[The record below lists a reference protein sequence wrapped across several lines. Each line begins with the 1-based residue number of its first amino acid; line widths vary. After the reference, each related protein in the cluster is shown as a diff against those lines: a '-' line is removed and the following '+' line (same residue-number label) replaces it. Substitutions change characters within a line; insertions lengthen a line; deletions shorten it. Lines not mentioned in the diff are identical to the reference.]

1 MINFKSPAKIFKQE
15 ALRII
20 MEINKNRFYSLVLAM
35 SKNKGIGNKGGIPWE
50 IPQDL
55 KHFKNITSKV
65 LNEQDEFNFM
75 KENLLNSSWEHL
87 KSEPTLKTKR
97 NMVVM
102 GRKTWDSIPKKFRP
116 LSDRINVV
124 LSNNQEFINMNP
136 TVENEFYAFS
146 NIDSVFSLASRIEE
160 KLNEIFVIGGNQIY
174 NEFLTKYGDLCKLIF
189 LTQIEKEFECDVFFD
204 MPKNFIP
211 ISVSKSYAQNDINY
225 DYRILANQKHLNE
238 ARSLNQILP
247 LGYLKMY
254 PKNEETQYI
263 NMILDVMNTGFE
275 KGSRTGVD
283 TISKFGYTMKYDC
296 SETFPLLTTKDTFWR
311 GIVEELLWFI
321 KGCTSAKVL
330 QDKNVHIWD
339 GNSSRSYLDSIGLQD
354 REEGDLGPI
363 YGFQWRHFGAE
374 YKTMHDDY
382 TGCGIDQLKSII
394 DEIKN
399 NSNSRRLIMSAW
411 NVKDLK
417 LMALPPCHI
426 LCQFYLEGDKLHLQM
441 YQRSADIALG
451 VPFNIASYAL
461 LLRMV
466 SQVTG
471 KKCGS
476 FTHVIG
482 DAHIY
487 KNHLEPIKK
496 QLKRVP
502 RTFPI
507 LKINPEKKNIDDF
520 TFDDFKIIN
529 YNPYPKIKMEM
540 VV

>member
-1 MINFKSPAKIFKQE
+1 
-15 ALRII
+15 
-20 MEINKNRFYSLVLAM
+20 MELTKKRLYHLVLAA
-35 SKNKGIGNKGGIPWE
+35 SKNKGIGFKGKLPWDIPA
-50 IPQDL
+50 DM
-55 KHFKNITSKV
+55 KHFKTITSTVFQETEELESIKP
-65 LNEQDEFNFM
+65 
-75 KENLLNSSWEHL
+75 LLLQSSLEHYKL
-87 KSEPTLKTKR
+87 TEHNNAKK

-102 GRKTWDSIPKKFRP
+102 GRKTWDSIPTKFRP
-116 LSDRINVV
+116 LTGRINVV
-124 LSNNQEFINMNP
+124 LSTNEEFLKNNPEKQ
-136 TVENEFYAFS
+136 NEFYS
-146 NIDSVFSLASRIEE
+146 LKDVDSVFKLADN
-160 KLNEIFVIGGNQIY
+160 LDGVLHEIFVIGGNQIY
-174 NEFLTKYGDLCKLIF
+174 QEFLSKYPSQCKLIF
-189 LTQIEKEFECDVFFD
+189 LTHIEKEFESDVFFET
-204 MPKNFIP
+204 PKSFVP
-211 ISVSKSYAQNDINY
+211 IFVSKSYRHNDITF
-225 DYRILANQKHLNE
+225 DYRVLINSFFMSNLSCSKDLINF
-238 ARSLNQILP
+238 
-247 LGYLKMY
+247 GYLKMY
-254 PKNEETQYI
+254 PANEETQYI
-263 NMILDVMNTGFE
+263 NMIHDVMKTGIE
-275 KGSRTGVD
+275 KESRTGIN
-283 TISKFGYTMKYDC
+283 TISKFGYTMRFDC

-321 KGCTSAKVL
+321 KGCTNAKIL
-330 QDKNVHIWD
+330 QEKKVHIWD
-339 GNSSRSYLDSIGLQD
+339 GNSSRAYLDSIGLKD

-382 TGCGIDQLKSII
+382 SNCGIDQLKTII
-394 DEIKN
+394 DEIKT

-426 LCQFYLEGDKLHLQM
+426 LCQFYLENDKLHLQM

-466 SQVTG
+466 AQVTG

-476 FTHVIG
+476 FSHVIG

-487 KNHLEPIKK
+487 KNHLEPLQK

-507 LKINPEKKNIDDF
+507 LEVNPEKKNIDEF
-520 TFDDFKIIN
+520 TFEDFKLVN

-540 VV
+540 AI